1 MNDDELFIDPF
12 FSKARSLE
20 ELAQYLD
27 WNLRLNQTHRE
38 VSEIL
43 IESDDGVR

>member
-1 MNDDELFIDPF
+1 MNDDELFLDPF

-27 WNLRLNQTHRE
+27 WRPPVECTGCY
-38 VSEIL
+38 EIL